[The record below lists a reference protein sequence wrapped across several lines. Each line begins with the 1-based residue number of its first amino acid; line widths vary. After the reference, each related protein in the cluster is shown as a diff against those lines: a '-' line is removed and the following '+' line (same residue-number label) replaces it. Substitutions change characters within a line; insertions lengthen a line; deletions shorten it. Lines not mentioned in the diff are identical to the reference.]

1 MKTSPVST
9 HPAPTSRRS
18 ARSKAPHRHRLDSDR
33 ALPVLPAAF
42 DTAGAREYLGRVY
55 TVAALVKR
63 RERGLGPPFRRDETG
78 RILYLRTDLD
88 EFLRSLPKG

>member
-1 MKTSPVST
+1 MNASRFST
-9 HPAPTSRRS
+9 RPAPTSLRAAHSDTAHGQRS
-18 ARSKAPHRHRLDSDR
+18 SPEAVAIR
-33 ALPVLPAAF
+33 PAAF

-78 RILYLRTDLD
+78 RILYLRSDLD
-88 EFLRSLPKG
+88 DFLQSLPKG

>member
-1 MKTSPVST
+1 MKTSPFST
-9 HPAPTSRRS
+9 SVAPSSRRS
-18 ARSKAPHRHRLDSDR
+18 ARSTGAQHHHATSEGVT
-33 ALPVLPAAF
+33 PVPPAAF

-78 RILYLRTDLD
+78 RILYLRSDLD
-88 EFLRSLPKG
+88 EFLQSLPRG

>member
-9 HPAPTSRRS
+9 NPAPASRRS
-18 ARSKAPHRHRLDSDR
+18 ARPKTAPRHRPDSEP
-33 ALPVLPAAF
+33 AMPVPPAAF
-42 DTAGAREYLGRVY
+42 DTTGAREYLGRVY

-78 RILYLRTDLD
+78 RILYLRSDLD